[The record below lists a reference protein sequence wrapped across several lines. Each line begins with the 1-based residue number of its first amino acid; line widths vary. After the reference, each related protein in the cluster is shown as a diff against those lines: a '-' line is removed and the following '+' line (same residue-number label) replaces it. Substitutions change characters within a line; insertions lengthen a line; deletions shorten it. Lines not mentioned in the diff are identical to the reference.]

1 MRNKKVI
8 INIII
13 YIILIGVI
21 ISLISRNG
29 IIREKQVI
37 KEMSESTQV
46 SNLQNQINQLNS
58 SQEEYAKNV
67 QIYKAKIA
75 EAITNQNVT
84 TLENA
89 TADEIVTNIGEILQ
103 ERTKD
108 ATATA
113 DNITAGKTAYINGE
127 LITGNGA
134 DNNSYYTTGITEGS
148 NMTSMKRKLI
158 ASNVNNQGTY
168 TSCSDGTKL
177 SDLGTLDITNFAC
190 IPKNVSGSGM
200 VSSTGWYTA
209 SSSINP
215 SLSYNNGTLSISGL
229 TITSYDGTRQWNTS
243 TVTVDIY
250 VYYCD

>member
-1 MRNKKVI
+1 MKNRKVI

-29 IIREKQVI
+29 IAR
-37 KEMSESTQV
+37 
-46 SNLQNQINQLNS
+46 
-58 SQEEYAKNV
+58 
-67 QIYKAKIA
+67 
-75 EAITNQNVT
+75 
-84 TLENA
+84 
-89 TADEIVTNIGEILQ
+89 
-103 ERTKD
+103 
-108 ATATA
+108 
-113 DNITAGKTAYINGE
+113 
-127 LITGNGA
+127 
-134 DNNSYYTTGITEGS
+134 
-148 NMTSMKRKLI
+148 
-158 ASNVNNQGTY
+158 
-168 TSCSDGTKL
+168 L

-209 SSSINP
+209 TSSINP

>member
-1 MRNKKVI
+1 MKNRKVI

-75 EAITNQNVT
+75 EAITNQKVT
-84 TLENA
+84 TSENA
-89 TADEIVTNIGEILQ
+89 TADEIVTNIGEILKA
-103 ERTKD
+103 RTKD

-113 DNITAGKTAYINGE
+113 EDIAEGKTAWVNGE
-127 LITGNGA
+127 LIEGNK
-134 DNNSYYTTGITEGS
+134 NNTITVESKDFISPQGWNSIVTLTIDLSSVSGFQELVLWKSIFVRINQSQCSHDQYFGYSYNQNTGI
-148 NMTSMKRKLI
+148 
-158 ASNVNNQGTY
+158 
-168 TSCSDGTKL
+168 
-177 SDLGTLDITNFAC
+177 
-190 IPKNVSGSGM
+190 
-200 VSSTGWYTA
+200 
-209 SSSINP
+209 
-215 SLSYNNGTLSISGL
+215 L
-229 TITSYDGTRQWNTS
+229 TITAKQLNSETTYGFRGT
-243 TVTVDIY
+243 
-250 VYYCD
+250 VYYITK